1 MDNIVEYI
9 EHINKVLESH
19 SIDEKLEIDTS
30 SLECLEGKDIVDRS
44 LYNLLSN
51 HIEDKHKIYKIIS
64 QINGEDLDN
73 GYLVLEKEL
82 PTGDMIEVMYYN
94 IFNDSIYLYCGI
106 PRYNVKDNDKHIT
119 YFHYLERKLKKYV
132 DEELNI
138 EENHSKEEYILDHYY
153 RTYIIEALEKVL
165 EICKDNTNIKNIRI
179 DSNKSFSN
187 RINSILMELGF
198 VLLPV
203 DYPERISFLK
213 DKYPDYDIPLQINQL
228 FDRYPDREIAYNEH
242 VDDLKDRLELIK
254 NMYVEEDYQSDNFTE
269 NESKIV
275 EDFNNS
281 LQEEEKI

>member
-51 HIEDKHKIYKIIS
+51 YIEDKHKIYKIIS

>member
-106 PRYNVKDNDKHIT
+106 PRYNVKDNDKDIT

-165 EICKDNTNIKNIRI
+165 EICKENTNIKNIRI

-213 DKYPDYDIPLQINQL
+213 DKSPDYDIPLQINQL

-254 NMYVEEDYQSDNFTE
+254 NMYVEEVYQSDNFTE

>member
-19 SIDEKLEIDTS
+19 NIDEKLEIDTS

-187 RINSILMELGF
+187 RINSILMEIGF